1 MSVEGSINMRARR
14 IQTSSSAGYLVNARD
29 RWARWEKQVAPLSRR
44 REKQAK
50 RLDAQE
56 RALETEVALLE
67 AEKRSLQKRIV
78 KIRHRLVAVRSKLA
92 SFQYARKPST
102 AYPCLQCGKPLD
114 GSVFGVVHLA
124 CVNMGEGQMHAM
136 RSCLRVRGDCTD
148 VCGRVHALTF
158 WFVYEPAILSEKF
171 SLVERDKWAERC
183 NRLVHA
189 AQAAIQTRQAIGIA
203 AAVLYMTQ
211 PTSTPSLT
219 QLEIANF
226 LKIENWPGIEN
237 MVKILTPYADKI
249 ATFPKERMKTAD
261 LVILGIAKS
270 AHSFLVGYWDPTIN
284 VFRPLSRVGAFTSW
298 DNIRADALR
307 HVTREDEHFIYTE
320 PRIVVGVRYRRATR
334 ESLLGGFISNV
345 RENADPKGCSKPLKI
360 HFQKAPLL

>member
-1 MSVEGSINMRARR
+1 
-14 IQTSSSAGYLVNARD
+14 
-29 RWARWEKQVAPLSRR
+29 
-44 REKQAK
+44 
-50 RLDAQE
+50 
-56 RALETEVALLE
+56 
-67 AEKRSLQKRIV
+67 
-78 KIRHRLVAVRSKLA
+78 
-92 SFQYARKPST
+92 
-102 AYPCLQCGKPLD
+102 
-114 GSVFGVVHLA
+114 
-124 CVNMGEGQMHAM
+124 
-136 RSCLRVRGDCTD
+136 
-148 VCGRVHALTF
+148 
-158 WFVYEPAILSEKF
+158 
-171 SLVERDKWAERC
+171 
-183 NRLVHA
+183 
-189 AQAAIQTRQAIGIA
+189 
-203 AAVLYMTQ
+203 MTQ

-298 DNIRADALR
+298 DNIRTDALR